1 MGLVFE
7 LTPSANVYVQYSTAA
22 DPPAGMLT
30 TASFGQVRDFD
41 LSTGKQLEVGS
52 KFDFLD
58 GRGSATVAAYRI
70 ERDNLAT
77 ADPANPGFTQPV
89 GKQSSRGIEVAAAL
103 RVTPQLLAE
112 GNFAYVDAQYDA
124 FNENVGGQSF
134 SRKGNTPTNTPDRV
148 ANLWLTYDLDP
159 QWQVG
164 GDSRYVSS
172 VYADAANTRYAPS
185 YTLFGAFVGYKVD
198 ADTRITAR
206 VRNLTDEVYARW
218 TSSSM
223 LYLGAPRTFELAV
236 QTRF

>member
-1 MGLVFE
+1 MISVLDRRH
-7 LTPSANVYVQYSTAA
+7 SQARQ
-22 DPPAGMLT
+22 
-30 TASFGQVRDFD
+30 FD
-41 LSTGKQLEVGS
+41 LAVREARTDVTVFINGPTGSGKST
-52 KFDFLD
+52 
-58 GRGSATVAAYRI
+58 
-70 ERDNLAT
+70 
-77 ADPANPGFTQPV
+77 
-89 GKQSSRGIEVAAAL
+89 
-103 RVTPQLLAE
+103 LLAA
-112 GNFAYVDAQYDA
+112 GNFAWVRAEYDA
-124 FNENVGGQSF
+124 FNETIGGVLY
-134 SRKGNTPTNTPDRV
+134 SRKGKNPVNIPDRV

-159 QWQVG
+159 SWQIG

-218 TSSSM
+218 TSASM